1 MSNSNALPD
10 DDFESISSTNLTIKS
25 TLSSLNNQTAHK
37 SISKTTKTI
46 SPQHKLQQPIKPMSK
61 IGEIR
66 EKNSLR
72 EHSNLNTKRQE
83 RGSTQSSKEAS
94 LDQSNRNELK
104 YVFAKLQSK
113 SVAQK
118 LREHLVEEEVIEL
131 RPAKESKDEDV
142 DGSTGN
148 LKSE

>member
-72 EHSNLNTKRQE
+72 EHSNLNTRRQE